1 MNESDKLRILIA
13 EDEESFLKVLTTV
26 LESSNHFT
34 VYSCESG
41 DEAIG
46 ALKRSQF
53 DVVILDHKM
62 PGKTG
67 LNVLQWLHEQKLDL
81 PVIMLTGAGS
91 ENIAVE
97 AMKLGAYDYIRK
109 DQFDKEHFPIIV
121 NGVYERFLFKKEK
134 EHRELDAKERQRNLA
149 SLELLK
155 NSITSFSQIA
165 STTLTTIA
173 LLTDESERLLQPLV
187 SPEGKEHFR
196 RYFRKMREE
205 YETLATA
212 SKSIVSLSRV
222 MYENYEGMQRSHDPN
237 EGRVSARNSTHQK
250 TPREN

>member
-1 MNESDKLRILIA
+1 MNESEKLRVLIA

-41 DEAIG
+41 DEAIE
-46 ALKRSQF
+46 ALRGSHF
-53 DVVILDHKM
+53 DVLILDHKM

-67 LNVLQWLHEQKLDL
+67 LNVLQWLHEQKLDV
-81 PVIMLTGAGS
+81 PVIMLTGTGS

-109 DQFDKEHFPIIV
+109 DQFDIEHFPIVV

-134 EHRELDAKERQRNLA
+134 EHRELDERERQRNLA

-155 NSITSFSQIA
+155 NSIASFSQIA
-165 STTLTTIA
+165 STALTTIA
-173 LLTDESERLLQPLV
+173 SLNDESERLLQPLIA
-187 SPEGKEHFR
+187 PEGKEHFR
-196 RYFRKMREE
+196 RYLGKMREE
-205 YETLATA
+205 YETMATV

-237 EGRVSARNSTHQK
+237 EERVFAGNTTHLK
-250 TPREN
+250 AP